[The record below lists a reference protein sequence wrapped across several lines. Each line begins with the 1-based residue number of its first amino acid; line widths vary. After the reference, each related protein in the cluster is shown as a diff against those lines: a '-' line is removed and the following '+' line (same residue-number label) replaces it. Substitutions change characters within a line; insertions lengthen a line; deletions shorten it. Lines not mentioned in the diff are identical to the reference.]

1 MATQSSAFRADVR
14 VEVTVRGIAYWTIRA
29 LPAMDGFVL
38 AWLMAAMVDWGTAAD
53 DPGALL
59 TLLLVIP
66 ATQLVLTRSGVY
78 DSHRLEKPHD
88 IVTRVLLAHCGAAVL
103 IAGAGALLTSFET
116 LVQIGLVLLSSFFAL
131 SLEKFTIHSILQ
143 PLRRR
148 GFDARS
154 VLFVGSWEQAREF
167 AEGIGSHPE
176 WGFRLEA
183 VAVGSPRQREFL
195 SYPGGESYGCEAE
208 SLLKQRVIDEV
219 LIQLGSEPLPH
230 SFGEAREFEQYG
242 LEVRAVVQP
251 VSERSIAGR
260 ASELGRATSLSIV
273 SSSRTE
279 KQLAIKR
286 IFDFLVASFL
296 LLAAAPVMLVIAF
309 VVKATSRGP
318 VFFVQTRVGLNG
330 RRFRMFKFR
339 TMVDGAELLVRQ
351 AHRSI
356 TNGPVFKDPQDYR
369 ITSVGRFLRKF
380 SLDELPQLL
389 NVLRG
394 EMSIVGPRPLP
405 EYEAE
410 RIEGAFRRRFS
421 VPPGLTCLWQVSGR
435 SNVAYEAWMRYD
447 LEYVDHW
454 SLWSDTVLLLK
465 TIPVVFAGR
474 GGY

>member
-1 MATQSSAFRADVR
+1 M
-14 VEVTVRGIAYWTIRA
+14 RGIAYWTIRA

-38 AWLMAAMVDWGTAAD
+38 ACLMASLVHWETAAD
-53 DPGALL
+53 HPGTLL

-66 ATQLVLTRSGVY
+66 ATQLLLSRSGVY
-78 DSHRLEKPHD
+78 DSHRLESPHD
-88 IVTRVLLAHCGAAVL
+88 VVRLVLTAHFAAAVV
-103 IAGAGALLTSFET
+103 IAGASAILASIET
-116 LVQIGLVLLSSFFAL
+116 LPQIAVVLLLSFLVLSA
-131 SLEKFTIHSILQ
+131 EKFTIYSILQ
-143 PLRRR
+143 RLRRR
-148 GFDARS
+148 GFDARN
-154 VLFVGSWEQAREF
+154 VLFVGSWQQAHEF
-167 AEGIGSHPE
+167 AEGIASHPE

-183 VAVGSPRQREFL
+183 VAVGSPQKREFL

-208 SLLKQRVIDEV
+208 SLLKLRVIDEV
-219 LIQLGSEPLPH
+219 HIQLGSEPLPQ
-230 SFGEAREFEQYG
+230 SFGEARHFEQYG

-251 VSERSIAGR
+251 VSERSAGAR

-273 SSSRTE
+273 ASPRSER
-279 KQLAIKR
+279 QLATKR
-286 IFDFLVASFL
+286 VFDFVVASLLLVAVSPL
-296 LLAAAPVMLVIAF
+296 LLVIAF
-309 VVKATSRGP
+309 LVKVTSRGP
-318 VFFVQTRVGLNG
+318 AFFVQTPVGLNG

-410 RIEGAFRRRFS
+410 KIEGAFRRRFS
-421 VPPGLTCLWQVSGR
+421 VPPGLTCVWQVSGR
-435 SNVAYEAWMRYD
+435 SDVAYEAWMRYD
-447 LEYVDHW
+447 LDYVDHW
-454 SLWSDTVLLLK
+454 SLWSDTVLLLR